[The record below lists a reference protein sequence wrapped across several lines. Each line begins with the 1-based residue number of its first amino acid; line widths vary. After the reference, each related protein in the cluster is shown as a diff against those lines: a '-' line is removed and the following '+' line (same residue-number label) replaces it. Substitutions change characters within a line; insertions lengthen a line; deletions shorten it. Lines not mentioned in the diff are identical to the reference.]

1 MREQDPVRDWMAR
14 VKPQAIFLGAAKVGG
29 ILANDVYPADFL
41 YENLMIESNVIHAAH
56 TNGVEKLL
64 FVGSGCMYP
73 KYAEQPIREDSL
85 LTAPLEPTNQ
95 WYAIAKIAG
104 VRLCQGYRRQYGDD
118 FISAIP
124 NNLYGP
130 NDSFDLNNGHVLPS
144 LLRKFHEAVE
154 SRADAVTLWGTGTPR
169 REFMYIDDLANA
181 LVFLMEHY
189 SDDMHVNAGSGRDVE
204 IRELADVIRDV
215 TGFTGRIVYDTS
227 KPDGPPRKLLD
238 SSRLQ
243 ALGWEPK
250 ISLRD
255 GVASLYRW
263 YMQNEAAARGVAA
276 A

>member
-1 MREQDPVRDWMAR
+1 
-14 VKPQAIFLGAAKVGG
+14 
-29 ILANDVYPADFL
+29 
-41 YENLMIESNVIHAAH
+41 
-56 TNGVEKLL
+56 
-64 FVGSGCMYP
+64 
-73 KYAEQPIREDSL
+73 
-85 LTAPLEPTNQ
+85 
-95 WYAIAKIAG
+95 
-104 VRLCQGYRRQYGDD
+104 
-118 FISAIP
+118 
-124 NNLYGP
+124 
-130 NDSFDLNNGHVLPS
+130 
-144 LLRKFHEAVE
+144 
-154 SRADAVTLWGTGTPR
+154 
-169 REFMYIDDLANA
+169 
-181 LVFLMEHY
+181 MEHY